1 MEPDLIEDQ
10 GVGFTVDLGEQLR
23 VDYVD
28 VHAFSLDLILER
40 REMAGAAF
48 FCKRSLGSSCVW
60 RFEQWNPRLRLRC
73 PVGRHKE

>member
-48 FCKRSLGSSCVW
+48 FVRGALAPAVFGGSSNGT
-60 RFEQWNPRLRLRC
+60 RD
-73 PVGRHKE
+73 

>member
-48 FCKRSLGSSCVW
+48 FL
-60 RFEQWNPRLRLRC
+60 
-73 PVGRHKE
+73 